1 MLSEWVE
8 APAGRV
14 PCRARTADELREA
27 PLMDDILQ
35 WAQAKAAFSE
45 ARQTDK
51 RVPGAAKQELQFGLT
66 QAELTEKLG
75 AFLSRR

>member
-1 MLSEWVE
+1 
-8 APAGRV
+8 
-14 PCRARTADELREA
+14 
-27 PLMDDILQ
+27 MDDILQ

>member
-1 MLSEWVE
+1 MFLILHLVQVVVK
-8 APAGRV
+8 PA
-14 PCRARTADELREA
+14 
-27 PLMDDILQ
+27 LMDDILQ